1 MCKEGLELY
10 AGPTFG
16 DHAAHTVLWTQKTFE
31 GPIQIDYEYTRLDT
45 TTKCVNII
53 YIHAQGTGE
62 NGFEK
67 DIKKWKETRKEPFM
81 HWYFNH
87 MNAYHISYAAF
98 GMKNE
103 SPKKDY
109 IRMRRY
115 NPTKIPFKA
124 SAVKGEY
131 FETNLFKPSTP
142 YHIQIKVNAK
152 KIKMNI
158 SNLNTDYKC
167 EWNIES
173 YAPLTKGRIGLRQ
186 MFTRNARYQNFKI
199 TSWCRKQ

>member
-1 MCKEGLELY
+1 
-10 AGPTFG
+10 
-16 DHAAHTVLWTQKTFE
+16 
-31 GPIQIDYEYTRLDT
+31 
-45 TTKCVNII
+45 
-53 YIHAQGTGE
+53 
-62 NGFEK
+62 
-67 DIKKWKETRKEPFM
+67 
-81 HWYFNH
+81 
-87 MNAYHISYAAF
+87 
-98 GMKNE
+98 
-103 SPKKDY
+103 
-109 IRMRRY
+109 MRRY

-173 YAPLTKGRIGLRQ
+173 CPTHKRANWTK
-186 MFTRNARYQNFKI
+186 TNVH
-199 TSWCRKQ
+199 